1 MAGSEEMEPQSAV
14 DPDGVLVVSCYS
26 AGGISTPIEAAA
38 SRIISYAALPAPAGR
53 TEARILGD
61 REAQAHDIE
70 RSLACLNPI
79 ERRRDCCGM
88 RFTGG
93 VLVAVL
99 VLLAASTAT
108 ADYRDVDPD
117 DSAGI
122 DIVRVASNVFGSPKR
137 IRFRIDFFE
146 SIEWRND
153 PGIRIEIDSTRG
165 RNIDRTVFIGGR
177 RRHRCE
183 LAGGPDVVR
192 RLPGLVVGS
201 NFVSC
206 EFRRNLLPRDGG
218 AIRWR
223 VVATYLREELAD
235 DLAPGGE
242 RFYPRV

>member
-1 MAGSEEMEPQSAV
+1 MGPLPPDARMGFPARPMSARVVVCEP
-14 DPDGVLVVSCYS
+14 L
-26 AGGISTPIEAAA
+26 
-38 SRIISYAALPAPAGR
+38 
-53 TEARILGD
+53 
-61 REAQAHDIE
+61 
-70 RSLACLNPI
+70 LACWRLGSTSPRHESI
-79 ERRRDCCGM
+79 PRLLEIRPRDQRLLCM

-108 ADYRDVDPD
+108 ADYWDVDPD

-122 DIVRVASNVFGSPKR
+122 DISRVASNVLGSPKR
-137 IRFRIDFFE
+137 IRFRLEFFE
-146 SIEWRND
+146 SIEWRNE
-153 PGIRIEIDSTRG
+153 PIIVIEIDSTRG
-165 RNIDRTVFIGGR
+165 DQIDRTVSVSGR

-183 LAGGPDVVR
+183 LAGGPDVIR

-235 DLAPGGE
+235 DLAPGGQN
-242 RFYPRV
+242 FYPRV